1 MNKQELLHKVKEA
14 NPGMTMKVA
23 SAALESILS
32 VIAGALANGEKVTLV
47 DFGTFEVRD
56 RLPREG
62 RNPATG
68 EAMTIPASRVPSFKP
83 GKALRGKVAG

>member
-32 VIAGALANGEKVTLV
+32 VIAGALANGEKVTLLDLGLSRCAIASPV
-47 DFGTFEVRD
+47 KVAT
-56 RLPREG
+56 LPRG
-62 RNPATG
+62 R
-68 EAMTIPASRVPSFKP
+68 R
-83 GKALRGKVAG
+83 